1 MWRGHSQ
8 HPVYVLPVRRSD
20 RTKTVT
26 HQVNEVT
33 EVLLD
38 LLRRQ
43 TPHQVQ
49 GTVQLLVILK
59 DNQQRQHL
67 LHSTISL

>member
-1 MWRGHSQ
+1 MA
-8 HPVYVLPVRRSD
+8 VCALPVWKSV
-20 RTKTVT
+20 KMIT

-49 GTVQLLVILK
+49 STVQLLVVLK
-59 DNQQRQHL
+59 HTNIRVK
-67 LHSTISL
+67 TR